1 MGLILIIPI
10 VGQIILLGW
19 LLATLDNLRAG
30 HHEMPPAGFSYFG
43 RGVRLFVVLLLY
55 GLVPP
60 ALFGTLLWLAIAI
73 GIPEGGIFVLA
84 FGYAVLVVGELV
96 LALLPPW
103 LIVATERGGILGG
116 LNLPAV
122 VARAMRGGEQ
132 SVIIALFALVA
143 NVIGSLG
150 AVACLV
156 GAYFTTPYGYAILAA
171 VTLHYERS
179 IAGAGAPGVVA

>member
-1 MGLILIIPI
+1 MGLILVIPI
-10 VGQIILLGW
+10 AGQIILLGW

-30 HHEMPPAGFSYFG
+30 HHELPAAGFSYFG
-43 RGVRLFVVLLLY
+43 RGVRLFVVLLVY

-60 ALFGTLLWLAIAI
+60 VLFAGLLGLAIAI
-73 GIPEGGIFVLA
+73 GIPQGGIFVLA
-84 FGYAVLVVGELV
+84 LGYAVLLVGELV

-116 LNLPAV
+116 LNLPAIV
-122 VARAMRGGEQ
+122 SRATGNGEQ

-150 AVACLV
+150 AFVCLV
-156 GAYFTTPYGYAILAA
+156 GAYFSTPYGYAILAA
-171 VTLHYERS
+171 VTLYYERS
-179 IAGAGAPGVVA
+179 IAGARAPGVVT